1 VYADH
6 GGGLQVALALRV
18 AASAYL
24 SLLLSALPAVGFLY
38 LTRYAILHVGNII
51 ILKNCEQEIYST
63 VVLFIKLV

>member
-6 GGGLQVALALRV
+6 GGGLRVALALRV

-38 LTRYAILHVGNII
+38 LARYAILHVGKVNV
-51 ILKNCEQEIYST
+51 LKIANE
-63 VVLFIKLV
+63 K